1 MTALHK
7 LKEIGQSPWYDNIT
21 RDLLSSGRLKELIN
35 RGILGLTSNPTIFQK
50 AFTSSSLYTEQLAE
64 LKLKKMSRFESYEEL
79 VFRDIL
85 DAANYFEEV
94 YNSTGGVDGYVS
106 IEISPHH
113 AYDTEKTIEE
123 AKRTFSALNRPN
135 IMIKVPGTIE
145 GAPAIRELSSSG
157 INVNATLIF
166 SVSQYERTAAAYI
179 EGLEQRVA
187 KGEDLSN
194 VHSVASVFVSRLDA
208 KVDKILDDKGIS
220 SLRGG
225 AAIAN
230 AKMIY
235 QKFKEIFSSKR
246 FNSLKEKGANLQR
259 VLWASTS
266 AKDPSYSRVK
276 YVQELIGHDT
286 VNTMPEETMDAFI
299 ESGDGRLTV
308 EQDLEDTRKIL
319 NDLEKEGIS
328 IDQICE
334 ELQKEG
340 VTKFADS
347 FEEMVESIAKST
359 S

>member
-35 RGILGLTSNPTIFQK
+35 KGIFGLTSNPTIFQK
-50 AFTSSSLYTEQLAE
+50 AFASSSLYTEQLAE

-85 DAANYFEEV
+85 DAASYFKEV
-94 YNSTGGVDGYVS
+94 YDSTRGVDGYVS

-145 GAPAIRELSSSG
+145 GAPAISELSSSG

-166 SVSQYERTAAAYI
+166 SVSQYEGTAVAYI

-246 FNSLKEKGANLQR
+246 FNSLEEKGANLQR

-266 AKDPSYSRVK
+266 AKDPSYSKVK

-286 VNTMPEETMDAFI
+286 VNTMPDDTIDAFI
-299 ESGDGRLTV
+299 ESGDVKLTV
-308 EQDLEDTRKIL
+308 EEDLEDTRKIL
-319 NDLEKEGIS
+319 NDLEKEGMS

-340 VTKFADS
+340 VRKFADS
-347 FEEMVESIAKST
+347 FEELVESIAKST